1 MSLYFSQMALEKKQ
15 NRYLSS
21 SKCCYPVFLY
31 LLECIK
37 CTASKNLC
45 GGETV
50 LFLLQDKSVFIFLIC
65 CFVFFFLF
73 CSKESESGEVIF
85 RHSQVGNFFFSHF
98 SFVGSELSCY

>member
-65 CFVFFFLF
+65 WFVFFFCFVAKKVKAVRLF
-73 CSKESESGEVIF
+73 SGTLRLVI
-85 RHSQVGNFFFSHF
+85 FFSHF